1 MLPEELPINSGH
13 LAWAISIRSGRTDM
27 AARVGASSRH
37 GAKKWLASLFGEAE
51 HAAASSSSKSVAKER
66 LQIILA
72 HQRGSQV
79 LAGVDLAA
87 LQQGLLECVQRHIKV
102 ANGANINIAGGCTP
116 NHFNLSSRLNEPFA
130 M

>member
-1 MLPEELPINSGH
+1 
-13 LAWAISIRSGRTDM
+13 M

-51 HAAASSSSKSVAKER
+51 HASAASSKSVAKER

-87 LQQGLLECVQRHIKV
+87 LQKELLECVQRHIKV
-102 ANGANINIAGGCTP
+102 ANGANINIAVK
-116 NHFNLSSRLNEPFA
+116 NEGHLDIFEMQVPVDGDKA
-130 M
+130 PEGREIKR

>member
-1 MLPEELPINSGH
+1 
-13 LAWAISIRSGRTDM
+13 M

-37 GAKKWLASLFGEAE
+37 GAKKWLASIFGEGE
-51 HAAASSSSKSVAKER
+51 AAASAASPKSVAKER

-87 LQQGLLECVQRHIKV
+87 LQQELLECVQRHIKV
-102 ANGANINIAGGCTP
+102 ASGANINIAGGSGCLAT
-116 NHFNLSSRLNEPFA
+116 LRV
-130 M
+130 